1 MVGIEQR
8 ANATMTNMLALQ
20 KALTGIQTQRIQI
33 EVEYNARID
42 LVKSG
47 NLDSMVKEFA
57 TRDRI
62 LSTLLTSQSR
72 SQQTL
77 EGLTCSLYRQASPSD
92 W

>member
-1 MVGIEQR
+1 MHEFKYENHLVGIEQR

-47 NLDSMVKEFA
+47 NLDSMVKESV
-57 TRDRI
+57 R
-62 LSTLLTSQSR
+62 
-72 SQQTL
+72 
-77 EGLTCSLYRQASPSD
+77 
-92 W
+92 